1 MVPVLDENKKPLMP
15 CSEKRARKLL
25 ERGDAKPY
33 WIEHVFCIILQRK
46 PKSTYLQEV
55 CIGIDPGSKF
65 NGYSIK
71 SEAHTFLNL
80 QVNAVTTVKSKMEER
95 AMLRR
100 GRRQRKTPY
109 RKCRSNK
116 SIKNRLPPSTKSRW
130 QQHLNIIKLTGKMY
144 NVTLVSLEDIKA
156 KTIKNAR
163 KWNTNFSPLEVGKY
177 WFSEQVKNL
186 GLKLYKYQGFY
197 TYEMRKGYGFKKNSS
212 KSKKDFYTHA
222 MDAWCLANEVI
233 GGHVTIDNERTMC
246 LKPLMYHRRKL
257 HYLIP
262 KKNNIRT
269 IYGGTLSQGIK
280 RGTLVVHPKWGKSIV
295 GGNGKSGITLH
306 SINNSIRLCRN
317 AKSQDLKILTRIKH
331 LKEQA

>member
-65 NGYSIK
+65 NGYSVK
-71 SEAHTFLNL
+71 SEAHTFINL
-80 QVNAVTTVKSKMEER
+80 QVNAVTTIKSKIEER
-95 AMLRR
+95 TMLRR
-100 GRRQRKTPY
+100 GRRNRKTPY
-109 RKCRSNK
+109 RKCRFNR
-116 SIKNRLPPSTKSRW
+116 SIKDKLPPSTKARW
-130 QQHLNIIKLTGKMY
+130 QQHLNIIKWMGKIY

-156 KTIKNAR
+156 RTIKNAR
-163 KWNTNFSPLEVGKY
+163 KWNKNFSPLEVGKY
-177 WFSEQVKNL
+177 WFSGQVKNL
-186 GLKLYKYQGFY
+186 GLKLYKYQGFD
-197 TYEMRKGYGFKKNSS
+197 TYEMRKGYGFKKNSN

-233 GGHVTIDNERTMC
+233 GGHVTIDNERTMYF
-246 LKPLMYHRRKL
+246 KPLMYHRRKL
-257 HYLIP
+257 HEVLP
-262 KKNNIRT
+262 KKNGFRRA
-269 IYGGTLSQGIK
+269 YGGTLSQGIK

-295 GGNGKSGITLH
+295 GGESKGRVSLH
-306 SINNSIRLCRN
+306 SAERNKRLTQS
-317 AKSQDLKILTRIKH
+317 AKPQELTILTRIKY
-331 LKEQA
+331 LQEQA